1 MSVQQ
6 WYVPTLSEIIALGEQ
21 SLGQDGAI
29 ADSAAS
35 SATPQR
41 RSQIE
46 RQWYGAIGALNDI
59 LEATFIHSK
68 PNPALVLSGQSPV
81 LRSSLSAQISHW
93 TFTTEPSLS
102 DWLPSHLLP
111 AADTEPLRPPASTAT
126 LPLLPQD
133 PLSNEQFCLA
143 LTETFG
149 VVMTLGSDA
158 MGEPVFLFSF
168 VPDVVRQAW
177 QALRSRLMLSAPHL
191 LPQIDPLI
199 QHCTPVEPSYRL
211 VTQFHRRMLANLP
224 EPKPQA
230 PPIVQPVGRAGHL
243 SQTVSASKAF
253 GKSITSAKSANQSA
267 RVAEMNAAVATATGR
282 TDIDILR
289 AIAHE
294 VRTPLTTIRTLTRLL
309 LRRKDVTADVAKRL
323 TMIDRECTQQIDRF
337 NLIFRAAELE
347 TQTSKACPHSL
358 ASISLTQVFQDG
370 IPQWQTQAS
379 ERNLTLDVRLPQT
392 LPMVVSDPVMLHQM
406 LNGLIDRI
414 THTLPSGS
422 HIQLQVSLAGS
433 QLKLQLRSLS
443 DNDRSSSGFFAPT
456 LQAIGDLLMFQP
468 ETGNLSL
475 NLDVTKNLFQALGG
489 KLTVRN
495 RADYGE
501 VVTIF
506 LPLET
511 RET

>member
-21 SLGQDGAI
+21 SLGQDESI
-29 ADSAAS
+29 ADSAPVT
-35 SATPQR
+35 TPQR

-46 RQWYGAIGALNDI
+46 RQWCGAIGSLNDL
-59 LEATFIHSK
+59 LESSLAHPEAGT
-68 PNPALVLSGQSPV
+68 ALVLSGQSPV
-81 LRSSLSAQISHW
+81 LRSSLAPQIDHW
-93 TFTTEPSLS
+93 TFTTEPSLT

-111 AADTEPLRPPASTAT
+111 AAEAEPLRTAANHFT

-143 LTETFG
+143 LTQTFG

-158 MGEPVFLFSF
+158 TGEPVFLFSF

-177 QALRSRLMLSAPHL
+177 QALRSRLMLSAPHVL
-191 LPQIDPLI
+191 SQIDPLV
-199 QHCTPVEPSYRL
+199 QQCAPVEPSYRL

-224 EPKPQA
+224 EPKSR
-230 PPIVQPVGRAGHL
+230 ITHTVKPVGRAANL
-243 SQTVSASKAF
+243 SKTAKTVAANTGTANVSSKTATKTKPVKGMSATVDA
-253 GKSITSAKSANQSA
+253 
-267 RVAEMNAAVATATGR
+267 ATGR
-282 TDIDILR
+282 ADVDILR

-323 TMIDRECTQQIDRF
+323 SMIDRECTQQIDRF

-347 TQTSKACPHSL
+347 TQTTKACPHSL
-358 ASISLTQVFQDG
+358 ASISLAQVFQDG
-370 IPQWQTQAS
+370 IPQWQTKAS
-379 ERNLTLDVRLPQT
+379 QRNLNLDVRLPQT

-443 DNDRSSSGFFAPT
+443 EDDRHSSGFFAPT
-456 LQAIGDLLMFQP
+456 LQSIGDLLMFQP

-489 KLTVRN
+489 KLIVRN
-495 RADYGE
+495 RPDYGE